1 MTAKKLGIWM
11 DHEHA
16 HLTEFTVDPMI
27 SKTITSEFTK
37 EAKVE
42 SLSNGENHMHVK
54 EQHQQSEYYKKL
66 SEVIKQYKDVLL
78 FGPTNAKTQLFNTL
92 CKDHLFRDINIKVE
106 QTDKM
111 TENQMHAFVKKHF
124 SVH

>member
-11 DHEHA
+11 DHERA

-42 SLSNGENHMHVK
+42 SLTNGENHMHVK

-66 SEVIKQYKDVLL
+66 ADVIKQYKEVLL
-78 FGPTNAKTQLFNTL
+78 FGPTKAKTELFNTL
-92 CKDHLFRDINIKVE
+92 CKDHLFRDIKIKVE

-124 SVH
+124 SIH